1 MKKIISISLLIIL
14 VTCLIG
20 GGLYKFNERRKI
32 YRLIENLSS
41 GDIATRDDAKKN
53 LLADGDK
60 IYPILLKTLEKGRGP
75 APAAWVGAYPLP
87 SYLGFTPYIHPKD
100 GYIIEFLIETGKP
113 SVPFLKK
120 LLRDE
125 STFLR
130 CVAIYA
136 LGEIGETSS
145 IPDVIKF
152 LDDKTVLI
160 NWEVGLIN
168 PKTGKEE
175 GPRREVSVRVC
186 DFALLFLET
195 IINKPSKPWLF
206 DHFHIY
212 EASIMDSSNE
222 EKDRVIRDWKEWWEK
237 NKDSLQANVKVFKN
251 EFSFG
256 EQVKFS
262 LTIRNLSKK
271 PIRLM
276 KPEVFSNNSDPR
288 NTVEFIIVDS
298 EGRNIRRVSHTL
310 TGEILE
316 TPSVSYSILLK
327 PGETSTTVHTIYP
340 VEPFSDKE
348 FSAWSYDY
356 SRGGR
361 TEFERFLRPGKY
373 KVRLKYYFPEG
384 TKTPRWSDELS
395 RQYDRLWHGE
405 ILSNEVEITILKK

>member
-1 MKKIISISLLIIL
+1 MKKIISISLLIIV
-14 VTCLIG
+14 VTFLIG

-53 LLADGDK
+53 LLAYGDK
-60 IYPILLKTLEKGRGP
+60 IYPHLLKTLEKGRGP
-75 APAAWVGAYPLP
+75 APSARFGGLAPCLP
-87 SYLGFTPYIHPKD
+87 SYLGFAPFTD
-100 GYIIEFLIETGKP
+100 GCVIEFLIETGKP
-113 SVPFLKK
+113 SVPFLNN
-120 LLRDE
+120 LLKDE
-125 STFLR
+125 STLLR
-130 CVAIYA
+130 CVAIYV

-160 NWEVGLIN
+160 NWEVKIG
-168 PKTGKEE
+168 E

-195 IINKPSKPWLF
+195 VINKPSKPWLF

-212 EASIMDSSNE
+212 EASIMNSSNE
-222 EKDRVIRDWKEWWEK
+222 EKDKAIKNWQEWWEK
-237 NKDSLQANVKVFKN
+237 NKNSLQANIKVFKN

-256 EQVKFS
+256 EQIKFN

-271 PIRLM
+271 PVRLM
-276 KPEVFSNNSDPR
+276 KPEVFLNTSDPR
-288 NTVEFIIVDS
+288 NTVEFVIVDS
-298 EGRNIRRVSHTL
+298 GGRNIRRVSHTL
-310 TGEILE
+310 TGGMLE
-316 TPSVSYSILLK
+316 MPSVSYSILLK
-327 PGETSTTVHTIYP
+327 PRETSTTVHAIYP
-340 VEPFSDKE
+340 LEPFSDKE

-356 SRGGR
+356 SIGGR
-361 TEFERFLRPGKY
+361 AEFERFLRPGKY
-373 KVRLKYYFPEG
+373 KVCLQYYFPEG

-395 RQYDRLWHGE
+395 RQYGGLWHGE

>member
-1 MKKIISISLLIIL
+1 MKKIISISLLIIV
-14 VTCLIG
+14 VTFLIG

-53 LLADGDK
+53 LLAYRDK
-60 IYPILLKTLEKGRGP
+60 IYPRLLKTIKKRRPRL
-75 APAAWVGAYPLP
+75 PAAWVGPYPIP
-87 SYLGFTPYIHPKD
+87 SYVGFGPYTHPED
-100 GYIIEFLIETGKP
+100 GYVIEFLIETGKP
-113 SVPFLKK
+113 SVPYLKN
-120 LLRDE
+120 LLKDE
-125 STFLR
+125 NTFLR

-186 DFALLFLET
+186 DHALLFLET
-195 IINKPSKPWLF
+195 VINKPSKPWLF
-206 DHFHIY
+206 DHFHTY
-212 EASIMDSSNE
+212 EMSIMNSSNE
-222 EKDRVIRDWKEWWEK
+222 EKDEAIRNWKEWWEK
-237 NKDSLQANVKVFKN
+237 TKNSLQANIKVSKN

-256 EQVKFS
+256 EQIKFS
-262 LTIRNLSKK
+262 LIISNLSKK

-276 KPEVFSNNSDPR
+276 KPEVFLNNSDPR
-288 NTVEFIIVDS
+288 NTVEFVIVNS

-310 TGEILE
+310 TSKMFEM
-316 TPSVSYSILLK
+316 PSVLNSILLK

-340 VEPFSDKE
+340 VEPFSDKK

-356 SRGGR
+356 SRDGR

-373 KVRLKYYFPEG
+373 KVCLKYYFPEG
-384 TKTPRWSDELS
+384 TKTPRWSDTLS
-395 RQYDRLWHGE
+395 RQYGELWHGE
-405 ILSNEVEITILKK
+405 ILSDKVEITILKK